1 MNRIAIFLLIILIA
15 SSSAVT
21 AKDAP
26 TDLKAKIE
34 EMIHGSGAEIVAVAF
49 YDLSTGKE
57 ILINAD
63 ESLHAAST
71 MKVPVMM
78 ELYRQAAAKKF
89 SLDDRIPIKNDFIS
103 IADGSHFSI

>member
-1 MNRIAIFLLIILIA
+1 MNRIAIFLLILVLF
-15 SSSAVT
+15 SSVLT
-21 AKDAP
+21 AKDTP
-26 TDLKAKIE
+26 NDLKAKIE
-34 EMIHGSGAEIVAVAF
+34 EMIHASGAEIVAIAF
-49 YDLSTGKE
+49 YDLATGKE

-89 SLDDRIPIKNDFIS
+89 SLDERISIKN
-103 IADGSHFSI
+103 